1 MLPWRAWPTDLASG
15 VRENWPS
22 ADVITMALSRAEKE
36 KEGLVAVLK
45 EKFKR
50 GELDIPVE
58 TAKRY
63 IHVCGKFTGKGFKC
77 KGLHCPELHIDKKGV
92 LRLSLGLFLAWQCH
106 NDPTAQ
112 LRVYIDP
119 VLALQ
124 GFLLAAG
131 SGLIVDHMI
140 DKEGAYVFKFAEQP
154 IRPHVVQIARQRF
167 VNV

>member
-1 MLPWRAWPTDLASG
+1 MASSQTEEEKK
-15 VRENWPS
+15 RM
-22 ADVITMALSRAEKE
+22 ADKIKDM
-36 KEGLVAVLK
+36 
-45 EKFKR
+45 FNKR
-50 GELDIPVE
+50 ELDITVE

-63 IHVCGKFTGKGFKC
+63 IGVCGTFQGKGYGGKC
-77 KGLHCPELHIDKKGV
+77 KKLFCPELHIDKKGF
-92 LRLSLGLFLAWQCH
+92 LRPSLGLYMAWQCH

-112 LRVYIDP
+112 PSVYVDQ

-131 SGLIVDHMI
+131 SRLIVDRMI
-140 DKEGAYVFKFAEQP
+140 NKEGAYVFKFAEQP